1 MGVSK
6 PPCIP
11 LRKVELAY
19 RMLKESEAYLVLR
32 LGSSQATT
40 EVYREGRSIVRC
52 SGCLLKHVQSRK
64 GTWSRLNTY
73 MYVEV

>member
-1 MGVSK
+1 
-6 PPCIP
+6 
-11 LRKVELAY
+11 
-19 RMLKESEAYLVLR
+19 MLKESEAYLVLR

-40 EVYREGRSIVRC
+40 EVYREGSSRVRC
-52 SGCLLKHVQSRK
+52 SGFLLKHVLREYLQSRK